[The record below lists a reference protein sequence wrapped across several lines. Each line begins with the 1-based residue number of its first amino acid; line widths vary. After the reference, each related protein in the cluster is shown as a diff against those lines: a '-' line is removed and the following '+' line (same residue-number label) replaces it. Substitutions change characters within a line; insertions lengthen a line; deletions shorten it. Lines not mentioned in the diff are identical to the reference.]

1 MRNKEA
7 LLVIL
12 ESTVFKAISGQLSKG
27 ESSSVYDISILPA
40 CYISPISQMFPNRP
54 IVGYEQSIMQ
64 TF

>member
-40 CYISPISQMFPNRP
+40 CYISPISQMVPNRP